1 MKRSFLSK
9 LHTNGIYYSIGA
21 LLLLIGVPLYQY
33 LVLLPLGYSDV
44 LTSAEGGDLAPYLS
58 WIGNHA
64 ITFLGYHALS
74 IIAFVA
80 LMSLPFTLFR
90 IIVAQELLGSEETKH
105 AELVAGEI
113 DEGDQLHQ
121 DSQQEGLPE
130 PADTAGEV
138 PEQDTSESGSAST
151 LSWRGKGFAVLA
163 AWAGLLGIILY
174 TLGSIASA
182 LYSAGVSKGFA
193 SHAAISS
200 NFQVISGATTIVT
213 YTIGGGLLAIAS
225 LFFGAMIVRSGLKL
239 WPGMWVAFGYTA
251 LAVAALLSV
260 SAVAAVSAPVAGKAA
275 LTTPAFLLFALW
287 VLWFGVMLVR
297 LKPEP

>member
-1 MKRSFLSK
+1 MKQSFLSK

-33 LVLLPLGYSDV
+33 LVLLPLGYSAA

-58 WIGNHA
+58 WIGHHA
-64 ITFLGYHALS
+64 IAFLGYHALS

-80 LMSLPFTLFR
+80 LISLPFTLFR
-90 IIVAQELLGSEETKH
+90 IIVAQELLGSEETKQ

-113 DEGDQLHQ
+113 DEGDQLQQ

-138 PEQDTSESGSAST
+138 SEQDTSESGSTST

-174 TLGSIASA
+174 TLGSITSA
-182 LYSAGVSKGFA
+182 LYSAGMSNGFA
-193 SHAAISS
+193 IRAAISG

-260 SAVAAVSAPVAGKAA
+260 SAVAVVSAPVAGKAA

-287 VLWFGVMLVR
+287 VLWFGIMLVR